1 MREMQEH
8 QDEIKPDIPEHS
20 GAMRTELKERVE
32 FDAFVRTF
40 SGNTL
45 VVHGLPFV
53 AVAWREGVETNV
65 KRHGNGAGSAVFC
78 GRVRILAGTLSIIV

>member
-40 SGNTL
+40 SGSTL

-53 AVAWREGVETNV
+53 AVAWWGGVETNV

-78 GRVRILAGTLSIIV
+78 GRARILAGTLSIIV